1 MARLGGATRPS
12 LFARIVFWFAKRMV
26 GRVPLPLRIHAHH
39 TKIFGGLAKME
50 LAQDKAKRVPFEVK
64 ALASIRVAMRIGCP
78 F

>member
-1 MARLGGATRPS
+1 MARLAGAAHPS

-39 TKIFGGLAKME
+39 PKVFGGLARME
-50 LAQDKAKRVPFEVK
+50 MAQDKAKRVPFDVK
-64 ALASIRVAMRIGCP
+64 TLASIRVAMRIGCP